1 MASGLE
7 TETQWRAA
15 ARLSNQR
22 LVEAPVEGQLG
33 MSVDEMSPAGVRT
46 RMPIPVGELAEAGGG
61 LAVATSV
68 LADTAAGI
76 AFSAHRGHGGPTIEL
91 RLDHVSAPTE
101 QARWLIAEASVLHEV
116 AGAAYLAATV
126 RDDTGQEVARATG
139 HFLLTRGSLGA
150 GPPPLP
156 DSSAVESPELGGPA
170 ARTLPGRADELF
182 RALAPGG
189 DPADWVLSA
198 SEWLA
203 NARYDVHGG
212 VLLAIGQLA
221 QHRFQEADGAALAL
235 TPLRIET
242 DYLRPVPVDGGE
254 LRCRTAYV
262 RRGRA
267 FRSVRSELI
276 RADGQLATVVNGLWS
291 SVEGPI

>member
-1 MASGLE
+1 MTSGVE
-7 TETQWRAA
+7 TGARWRTA

-61 LAVATSV
+61 LEVATSV
-68 LADTAAGI
+68 LADTAAGV
-76 AFSAHRGHGGPTIEL
+76 ALSAYQGHGGPTIEL
-91 RLDHVSAPTE
+91 RLDHVAAPTE
-101 QARWLIAEASVLHEV
+101 RARWLIAEASVRHEV
-116 AGAAYLAATV
+116 AGAAYLAAMV
-126 RDDTGQEVARATG
+126 RDDTGSEVARATG
-139 HFLLTRGSLGA
+139 HFLLARGSRGVA
-150 GPPPLP
+150 PPPLP
-156 DSSAVESPELGGPA
+156 NSSSVAPSEHGGPA
-170 ARTLPGRADELF
+170 TKTMSDGLF
-182 RALAPGG
+182 RALVPGA
-189 DPADWVLSA
+189 DPADWALPA

-221 QHRFQEADGAALAL
+221 QRRIQEADGTGAEL

-242 DYLRPVPVDGGE
+242 DYLRPVPADGGE

-262 RRGRA
+262 RRGRS
-267 FRSVRSELI
+267 FCTLRSELA
-276 RADGQLATVVNGLWS
+276 RADGKLAAVVNGLWS
-291 SVEGPI
+291 SAGGSIR